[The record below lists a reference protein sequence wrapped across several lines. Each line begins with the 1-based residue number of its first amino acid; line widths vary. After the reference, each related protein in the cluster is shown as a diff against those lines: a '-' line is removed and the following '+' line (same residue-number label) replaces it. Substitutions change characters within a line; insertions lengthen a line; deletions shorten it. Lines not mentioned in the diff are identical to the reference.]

1 MVGTNP
7 TVLPWDLMALD
18 HLLIWSLSLMISGS
32 LAAMKL
38 SYDLNLKLGILGWS
52 GERLRFCDGLR

>member
-32 LAAMKL
+32 LAAIEERK
-38 SYDLNLKLGILGWS
+38 KKGILGWS
-52 GERLRFCDGLR
+52 GERLRLRFCDELR